1 MRFQKSS
8 HLTVN
13 FITKLLLVVR
23 KDAIFVVYDRLS
35 KMMHFVVIIEET
47 SAEELVILFKD
58 NM

>member
-35 KMMHFVVIIEET
+35 KMKHFVVIIEET